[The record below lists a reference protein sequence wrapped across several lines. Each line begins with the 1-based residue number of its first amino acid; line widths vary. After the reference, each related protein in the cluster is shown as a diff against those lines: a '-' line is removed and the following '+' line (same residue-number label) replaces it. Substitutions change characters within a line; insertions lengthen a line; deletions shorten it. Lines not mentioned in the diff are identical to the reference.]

1 MCSSR
6 RTFPQKMWKR
16 LCFRTKEFVQVFV
29 ISKLLALCT
38 LRVQSDVSVGL
49 NSRNRTVFVWRK
61 KVCIT
66 FVCLAAATLF
76 AYGCTTRER
85 SRSNDE
91 RSLVDILAASESLA
105 VDDGD
110 VERINI
116 NTATVQQ
123 LERIPH
129 IGNAMARRIVEH
141 RERFGPFRKTEHLMI
156 MDGISDTRFRRIR
169 HLITTE

>member
-16 LCFRTKEFVQVFV
+16 LCFRTKEFVKVIV
-29 ISKLLALCT
+29 ISKLLAFCT

-49 NSRNRTVFVWRK
+49 HSRNRSVFDWRK
-61 KVCIT
+61 NIRIIL
-66 FVCLAAATLF
+66 VCLAAGMVVAS
-76 AYGCTTRER
+76 GCTARER
-85 SRSNDE
+85 DLSGDGRQTVE
-91 RSLVDILAASESLA
+91 YRPASEGLTE
-105 VDDGD
+105 DHGD

-116 NTATVQQ
+116 NAASVEQ

-129 IGNAMARRIVEH
+129 IGNAMARRIIEH
-141 RERFGPFRKTEHLMI
+141 RERFGPFRKTEHLII
-156 MDGISDTRFRRIR
+156 MDGISDERFRRIR